1 LPPTRYL
8 HPRRIQKIILLN
20 KDDIPENTF
29 SPVDD
34 EIVSDSN
41 SELDDSSEKSDSS
54 LCHTFDVPHQ
64 RFNVKEVCDNFVM
77 RKDSLVIFITRTGEP
92 CDLGARMLAEQ
103 ARLLRIENVLGRAKV
118 IRDKNRYIIALII
131 EERVSEIINRQII
144 TEAIFALLS
153 VVDEIGLTLVS
164 IY

>member
-1 LPPTRYL
+1 
-8 HPRRIQKIILLN
+8 
-20 KDDIPENTF
+20 
-29 SPVDD
+29 
-34 EIVSDSN
+34 
-41 SELDDSSEKSDSS
+41 
-54 LCHTFDVPHQ
+54 
-64 RFNVKEVCDNFVM
+64 M